1 MLFRS
6 NQQDDD
12 ENKKNTVRIRVLKS
26 RHTGETGIAGYLRY
40 DKETDRLESTEAPRN
55 INPFESGDVD
65 EEGDF

>member
-1 MLFRS
+1 M
-6 NQQDDD
+6 
-12 ENKKNTVRIRVLKS
+12 LKS